1 MGMHALLL
9 DQVMI
14 EVESHWFVD
23 MHCIPYQK
31 CTLDS
36 LGHHALKCAIDG
48 PKTKDHGPLSHKH
61 DKGCDWCI
69 HCLNCIA
76 MLCLALCCC
85 QLQIL
90 QELSADRQF

>member
-1 MGMHALLL
+1 MLSRALHLK
-9 DQVMI
+9 
-14 EVESHWFVD
+14 S
-23 MHCIPYQK
+23 K
-31 CTLDS
+31 CSLDS

-48 PKTKDHGPLSHKH
+48 PRTKDHIPLSRTH
-61 DKGCDWCI
+61 DEGQDWCI

-90 QELSADRQF
+90 QELSADRQCPVPTGNPS